1 MDGESLE
8 KEDEPIVSDNN
19 NNFYYRTNFSPAHHV
34 QSDRLPVNRNHPS
47 PLLHTHFTLLSTPP
61 LNHKFE
67 PPRTGIKRGGE
78 QGGLLPL
85 LSVHRLV
92 ESVRVI
98 AGESAHDDEDE
109 EETGEQGAPRR
120 RRQHSQ
126 RRKYHRH

>member
-1 MDGESLE
+1 MNF
-8 KEDEPIVSDNN
+8 PI
-19 NNFYYRTNFSPAHHV
+19 
-34 QSDRLPVNRNHPS
+34 PS
-47 PLLHTHFTLLSTPP
+47 PSHPFHP
-61 LNHKFE
+61 LIHPAPKSQIIA
-67 PPRTGIKRGGE
+67 PRTWVERGGK

-92 ESVRVI
+92 ESAGMI